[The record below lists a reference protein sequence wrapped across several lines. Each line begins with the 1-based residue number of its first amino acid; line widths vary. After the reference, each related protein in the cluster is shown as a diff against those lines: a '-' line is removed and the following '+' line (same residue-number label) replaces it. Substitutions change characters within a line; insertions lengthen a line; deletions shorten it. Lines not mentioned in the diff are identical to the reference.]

1 MAQTLE
7 QCVDVFRTFSN
18 VENFFS
24 WQITCDL
31 LELDIIQLEENSWV
45 VLGPGARA
53 GLRRVFTSLVTREEE
68 LHYTKLLVRILPY
81 CFKTLGLTFVTFLER
96 RLSLKHVEHALC
108 EWEKYWRQAAGES
121 HTGRL
126 YHRRNITNTKLCA
139 LCDSQEDLQ
148 LTVSPWLLC
157 GLCQRF
163 EERKERNVATS
174 FAWEEV
180 MERFKLKNLTVNL
193 KDLNIQTKS

>member
-1 MAQTLE
+1 M
-7 QCVDVFRTFSN
+7 
-18 VENFFS
+18 
-24 WQITCDL
+24 
-31 LELDIIQLEENSWV
+31 
-45 VLGPGARA
+45 
-53 GLRRVFTSLVTREEE
+53 VTREEE

-81 CFKTLGLTFVTFLER
+81 CFKTLELTFVPF
-96 RLSLKHVEHALC
+96 
-108 EWEKYWRQAAGES
+108 
-121 HTGRL
+121 
-126 YHRRNITNTKLCA
+126 TNTKLCA

-157 GLCQRF
+157 GLCRRF
-163 EERKERNVATS
+163 EERKERNYATC